1 MDFDDEKSS
10 YDVIDNVTMSDDEV
24 VASYGPPR
32 SLFGNNLGWMV
43 AVVDTVF
50 LVFIGDVVGIDV
62 IIYVVF
68 VNVVVV
74 SIKGKREIREGREKD
89 RDEEACQK

>member
-32 SLFGNNLGWMV
+32 SLFPSISHLENISSMYKQKYPHFSV
-43 AVVDTVF
+43 FVSVF
-50 LVFIGDVVGIDV
+50 LTLFLS
-62 IIYVVF
+62 F
-68 VNVVVV
+68 TE
-74 SIKGKREIREGREKD
+74 S
-89 RDEEACQK
+89 